1 LTAELI
7 TFLVG
12 ASIAAVAL
20 LAWAIARIRAARAGG
35 GRRW

>member
-1 LTAELI
+1 MI

-12 ASIAAVAL
+12 ASLAAVAL
-20 LAWAIARIRAARAGG
+20 VAWAIARIRAGRAGG